1 VRFPRRWA
9 AALVAPVALVALVAA
24 CSDDGTDA
32 VLTNP
37 GAVQEGGSIPIGGPE
52 AGQTVPADTYE
63 RVDGGEATLAEY
75 RGRPL
80 VVNVWASWCAPC
92 KQEMPDFEAVH
103 QELGDEVAFVGMNS
117 SDERA
122 AARRTAGAT
131 GVTYDLLFDPTA
143 SFVAATGVVAY
154 PSTVFVDPGGRVV
167 AAQAGALSADELRTK
182 LQELFG
188 T

>member
-1 VRFPRRWA
+1 MA
-9 AALVAPVALVALVAA
+9 SA
-24 CSDDGTDA
+24 CGGDDGADA
-32 VLTNP
+32 VLTGP
-37 GAVQEGGSIPIGGPE
+37 GAVQEGGSIPVGGPE
-52 AGQTVPADTYE
+52 AGQAVPADTYE
-63 RVDGGEATLAEY
+63 RLDSGEATLADY

-92 KQEMPDFEAVH
+92 KQEMPDFEEVH
-103 QELGDEVAFVGMNS
+103 QELGGQVAFVGMNS
-117 SDERA
+117 SDQKA
-122 AARRTAGAT
+122 AARATAEAT
-131 GVTYDLLFDPTA
+131 GVSYDLLFDPSA

-167 AAQAGALSADELRTK
+167 AAQAGALSADKLRAK